1 MTMPLPQ
8 LQGASRMLLSNVRIA
23 LRVLRTHRLRSA
35 LTMLGIVIGVA
46 AIVAMNAIGTGA
58 SELIAAQIRSLGA
71 NLISINPGS
80 ALMTSVR
87 LGNGEQQQ
95 RAPRLPTGGQASD
108 IQSPR
113 LSEDDALA
121 IELEIPGIVV
131 ASPLLYARAHFTVGA
146 SNWAGNIRGVT
157 ARYFTAREW
166 GVTRGREMTLDDNS
180 RAAKVMLIGTTMREK
195 LFGEVDPVGA
205 TVRIRGVP
213 FTVVGLLDRKG
224 QNVWG
229 DDQDDVA
236 LVPLTT
242 ARRQFVGVSRA
253 SPRLVHNIS
262 VKFAE
267 GLSAEETMAAI
278 RDLLRQRHRLQPGQ
292 EQTFLV
298 SNLAEAAD
306 VQATAT
312 RTLSLLLA
320 AVASVSLVVG
330 GIGIMNIMLVTVT
343 ERTREIGLRLA
354 VGAREWDMLLQF
366 LTEATTLALLG
377 GILGVLVGIA
387 LSVFIAELAGWPA
400 VINISNVLL
409 AMAFAGAVG
418 CFFGFYPA
426 RKAARMDPIDALRY
440 E

>member
-1 MTMPLPQ
+1 
-8 LQGASRMLLSNVRIA
+8 MLLSNLRIA
-23 LRVLRTHRLRSA
+23 LRALRAHRLRST

-46 AIVAMNAIGTGA
+46 AIVAMNAIGSGA

-71 NLISINPGS
+71 NLISVSPGS

-87 LGNGEQQQ
+87 LGSGK
-95 RAPRLPTGGQASD
+95 QAAAGNQSSVSTPQ
-108 IQSPR
+108 QSPR
-113 LSEDDALA
+113 LSEDDAKAMELDVPD
-121 IELEIPGIVV
+121 IEVV
-131 ASPLLYARAHFTVGA
+131 APMLYARGEFTVGA
-146 SNWAGNIRGVT
+146 NNWAGNIRGVT
-157 ARYFTAREW
+157 ASYFTAREW
-166 GVTRGREMTLDDNS
+166 GVTAGREMTPDDNR
-180 RAAKVMLIGTTMREK
+180 RAARVMLIGTTMREK
-195 LFGEVDPVGA
+195 LFGETDPVDA
-205 TVRIRGVP
+205 VVRIRGVP
-213 FTVVGLLDRKG
+213 FTVVGLLAHKG

-229 DDQDDVA
+229 DDQDDVT

-242 ARRQFVGVSRA
+242 ARRHFVGVSRA
-253 SPRLVHNIS
+253 SPRLVHNIT

-267 GLSAEETMAAI
+267 GTSAEATMSAI

-292 EQTFLV
+292 EETFLV
-298 SNLAEAAD
+298 SNLAEAAN

-320 AVASVSLVVG
+320 AVASVSLLVG

-343 ERTREIGLRLA
+343 ERTREIGLRLT
-354 VGAREWDMLLQF
+354 VGARERDMLLQF

-387 LSVFIAELAGWPA
+387 LSVLIAELGGWPVVVNVA
-400 VINISNVLL
+400 NILL
-409 AMAFAGAVG
+409 AMTFAAAVG

>member
-1 MTMPLPQ
+1 
-8 LQGASRMLLSNVRIA
+8 MLLSNVRIA

-46 AIVAMNAIGTGA
+46 AVVAMNAIGSGA
-58 SELIAAQIRSLGA
+58 SELIAARIRSLGA

-87 LGNGEQQQ
+87 LSKGEQQQ
-95 RAPRLPTGGQASD
+95 RAPHLPAVGQASD

-121 IELEIPGIVV
+121 IELEIPGVVVV
-131 ASPLLYARAHFTVGA
+131 APLLFARAQFTVGA
-146 SNWAGNIRGVT
+146 SNWAGSIRGVT
-157 ARYFTAREW
+157 ASYFTAREW
-166 GVTRGREMTLDDNS
+166 SVTGGREMTPDDNS
-180 RAAKVMLIGTTMREK
+180 RAAKIMLIGTTMREK
-195 LFGEVDPVGA
+195 LFGEADPVGA

-213 FTVVGLLDRKG
+213 FTVVGLLDHKG
-224 QNVWG
+224 QDAWG

-242 ARRQFVGVSRA
+242 ARRHFVGVSRA

-267 GLSAEETMAAI
+267 GTSAEGTMAAI
-278 RDLLRQRHRLQPGQ
+278 GDLLRQRHRLQPGQ
-292 EQTFLV
+292 EETFLGR
-298 SNLAEAAD
+298 NLAEAAD
-306 VQATAT
+306 VEATAT

-354 VGAREWDMLLQF
+354 VGARERELLLQF

-377 GILGVLVGIA
+377 GIVGVLVGIA
-387 LSVFIAELAGWPA
+387 FSVFIAELGGWPA

-418 CFFGFYPA
+418 SFFGFYPA
-426 RKAARMDPIDALRY
+426 RKAARMVPIDALRY

>member
-1 MTMPLPQ
+1 
-8 LQGASRMLLSNVRIA
+8 
-23 LRVLRTHRLRSA
+23 
-35 LTMLGIVIGVA
+35 MLGIVIGVA
-46 AIVAMNAIGTGA
+46 AIVAMNAIGSGA
-58 SELIAAQIRSLGA
+58 SELIAARIRSLGA

-80 ALMTSVR
+80 SLMTSVR
-87 LGNGEQQQ
+87 LSKGEQQR
-95 RAPRLPTGGQASD
+95 RAPPVGRASD

-121 IELEIPGIVV
+121 VELEVPGVV
-131 ASPLLYARAHFTVGA
+131 AVAPVLYARAQFTVGS

-157 ARYFTAREW
+157 ASYFTAREW
-166 GVTRGREMTLDDNS
+166 GVTGGREMTPDDNS
-180 RAAKVMLIGTTMREK
+180 RAATVILIGTTMRQK
-195 LFGEVDPVGA
+195 LFGEADPVGA

-213 FTVVGLLDRKG
+213 FTVVGLLDHKG
-224 QNVWG
+224 QSVWG

-267 GLSAEETMAAI
+267 GISAEETMAAI

-292 EQTFLV
+292 EETFLV

-306 VQATAT
+306 VEATAT

-320 AVASVSLVVG
+320 AVASVSLLVG

-354 VGAREWDMLLQF
+354 VGARERDMLLQF

-387 LSVFIAELAGWPA
+387 LSLLIAELGGWPA
-400 VINISNVLL
+400 VINIANVLL

>member
-1 MTMPLPQ
+1 
-8 LQGASRMLLSNVRIA
+8 MLLSNVRIA

-46 AIVAMNAIGTGA
+46 AIITMNAIGSGA
-58 SELIAAQIRSLGA
+58 SELIAARIRSLGA
-71 NLISINPGS
+71 NLITINPGS

-87 LGNGEQQQ
+87 LSKGEQQQ
-95 RAPRLPTGGQASD
+95 RAPHLPTVGRASD

-121 IELEIPGIVV
+121 IELEIPGVVVV
-131 ASPLLYARAHFTVGA
+131 APVLYARAQFTVGA
-146 SNWAGNIRGVT
+146 SNWAGSIRGVT
-157 ARYFTAREW
+157 ASYFPAREW
-166 GVTRGREMTLDDNS
+166 SVTVGREMTSDDNS
-180 RAAKVMLIGTTMREK
+180 RAAKIMLIGTIMREK
-195 LFGEVDPVGA
+195 LFGEADPVGA

-213 FTVVGLLDRKG
+213 FTVVGLLDHKG
-224 QNVWG
+224 QDVWG
-229 DDQDDVA
+229 EDQDDVA

-242 ARRQFVGVSRA
+242 ARRQFVGISRA

-267 GLSAEETMAAI
+267 GTSAETTMAAI
-278 RDLLRQRHRLQPGQ
+278 RELLRQRHRLQPGQ
-292 EQTFLV
+292 EETFLV
-298 SNLAEAAD
+298 RNLAEAAD
-306 VQATAT
+306 VEATAT

-320 AVASVSLVVG
+320 AVASVSLLVG

-354 VGAREWDMLLQF
+354 VGARERDMLLQF

-387 LSVFIAELAGWPA
+387 LSVFIAELSGWPA
-400 VINISNVLL
+400 VINIANVLL
-409 AMAFAGAVG
+409 ALAFAAAVG
-418 CFFGFYPA
+418 CFFGLYPA
-426 RKAARMDPIDALRY
+426 QKAARMDPINALRY